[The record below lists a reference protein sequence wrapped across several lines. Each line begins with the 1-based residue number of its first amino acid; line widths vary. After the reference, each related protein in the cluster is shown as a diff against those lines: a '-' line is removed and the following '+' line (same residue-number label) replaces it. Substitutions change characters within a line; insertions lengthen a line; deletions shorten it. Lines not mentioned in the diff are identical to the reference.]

1 MSIRKKPLHTTS
13 LRKKPSGWF
22 NRSLYFLR
30 HKNKKSSPAPHPS
43 QRNQIPEAG
52 TAFSKNFFHHAPV
65 GIFCTTAEGRPLEV
79 NMAMAQMLGFD
90 QPEDVLDHYLDLA
103 SELYL
108 QTAMRETLLQILL
121 KKRKIQ
127 DFEFQAKTR
136 DGRQIWLNINA
147 RMQKRKDK
155 TLLIEGFCTEITSRK
170 HAEKALH
177 LQSRLQGLL
186 MEIAATYI
194 NLPLENLNEA
204 IQISLGDMA
213 IFVEADRSYICT
225 YDFQSQICTNTHEWC
240 AEGIEP
246 QIHLLQAVP
255 FSAMEDWIE
264 AHTQGAIVHIP
275 DVSALPRG
283 GARDVLEPQDIKSL
297 LAVPMMHRETCL
309 GFIGF
314 DSVRKHHDY
323 SDREQKLLTL
333 FAQML
338 VNIGLRKQA
347 DKEQQLL
354 QAQLLQ
360 AQKMESV
367 GRLAGGVAHDFNNML
382 SVILGHSE
390 LALDDLSPESPVHN
404 DLLQIR
410 QAAHRSA
417 DLTRQLL
424 AFARKQTAIPR
435 ILDLNKTISGMLKM
449 LHRLIGEDIQLHW
462 LPEEGLWPVMMDPGQ
477 IDQILANLCVNARD
491 AIDGTGEITIR
502 TGKGLFDMDHIPQEK
517 GFIPGEYVVLSVH
530 DTGTGMGPEIL
541 RNLFEPFFTTKA
553 PGKGTGLGLATIY
566 GIVKQNGGYIDVR
579 SRPSAGTSFAVYLP
593 RYEGMPEESHPEE
606 SHVPPGSPHETI
618 LLAEDEPAIL
628 KMNQRVLEGLGY
640 TVVAAP
646 NPETALSLAKGQKI
660 DLLITDVIMP
670 DMNGRDLAD
679 TLKKIHPELRT
690 IFTSGY
696 TADVIDRHGVLN
708 PGVHFIQKPFTRKIL
723 GNKVRE
729 VLDETAAPRI
739 HA

>member
-1 MSIRKKPLHTTS
+1 MSIKKHPPHTNTP
-13 LRKKPSGWF
+13 RQKPSGWF
-22 NRSLYFLR
+22 NRSLFFLHR
-30 HKNKKSSPAPHPS
+30 KRKPSSYHPQPS
-43 QRNQIPEAG
+43 QQSQKPEPIIN
-52 TAFSKNFFHHAPV
+52 FSRNFFHHAPV
-65 GIFCTTAEGRPLEV
+65 GIFCTTAEGRPLDV
-79 NMAMAQMLGFD
+79 NRAMARILGFD
-90 QPEDVLDHYLDLA
+90 QPEEVIDHYLDLA

-108 QTAMRETLLQILL
+108 QTEMRETLLQILL

-136 DGRQIWLNINA
+136 DGRHIWLSINA
-147 RMQKRKDK
+147 RMRTLKDK
-155 TLLIEGFCTEITSRK
+155 NLLIEGFCTEITSRK
-170 HAEKALH
+170 HTEKALL
-177 LQSRLQGLL
+177 LQSRLQKLL

-194 NLPLENLNEA
+194 NLPLENLNST
-204 IQISLGDMA
+204 IQVSLGDMA
-213 IFVEADRSYICT
+213 IFVEADRSYICS
-225 YDFQSQICTNTHEWC
+225 YDFPNQICTNTHEWC

-264 AHTQGAIVHIP
+264 AHAKGAIVHIP

-297 LAVPMMHRETCL
+297 LAVPMMHMETCL

-314 DSVRKHHDY
+314 DSVRKHHNY
-323 SDREQKLLTL
+323 SDMEQKLLTL

-338 VNIGLRKQA
+338 VNIGLRKQS

-390 LALDDLSPESPVHN
+390 LALDDLAPDSPVHN

-417 DLTRQLL
+417 DLIRQLL
-424 AFARKQTAIPR
+424 AFARKQTAIPK

-449 LHRLIGEDIQLHW
+449 LHRLIGEDIQLRW

-491 AIDGTGEITIR
+491 AIDNTGEISIR
-502 TGKGLFDMDHIPQEK
+502 TKKGLFDINHIPPEK

-530 DTGTGMGPEIL
+530 DTGSGMEPEIL
-541 RNLFEPFFTTKA
+541 SHLFEPFFTTKA

-579 SRPSAGTSFAVYLP
+579 SRPSEGTSFSVYLP
-593 RYEGMPEESHPEE
+593 RYEGLPEESHPEE
-606 SHVPPGSPHETI
+606 SRVPPGSPHETI

-628 KMNQRVLEGLGY
+628 KMNQRVLEGLDY
-640 TVVAAP
+640 TVLAAP
-646 NPETALSLAKGQKI
+646 NPEMALTLAKSQKI

-670 DMNGRDLAD
+670 DMNGKDLAD
-679 TLKKIHPELRT
+679 TLKELHPKLRT

-708 PGVHFIQKPFTRKIL
+708 QGVHFIQKPFTRKIL
-723 GNKVRE
+723 GCKVRE
-729 VLDETAAPRI
+729 VLDEAVKPSI
-739 HA
+739 HE